1 MIVLDTDH
9 LSVVI
14 NRRATQHAALVARL
28 ARSGMPPAATSIV
41 SVEEQCRGWLAQI
54 NRVPAVR
61 QQVSAYEHLGKL
73 FEFLKAWTIVPFDV
87 AAAERFEGLRKQK
100 VRVGTQDLKIAS
112 IALVR
117 DALLL
122 SANLKDFRRVPE
134 LRVVNWLQEPAETT

>member
-1 MIVLDTDH
+1 VIVLDTDH
-9 LSVVI
+9 LSVVV

-54 NRVPAVR
+54 NRVPDVR

-73 FEFLKAWTIVPFDV
+73 FEFLKAWTIVPFD

-122 SANLKDFRRVPE
+122 WANLRDFRRVPD
-134 LRVVNWLQEPAETT
+134 LRVENWLEEPARTP